1 MLAHLTALLSLLA
14 GTLTSGLGSVVTLL
28 VPLAMYLYFSNRS
41 RYVAFHALQA
51 TVFQAAAAIVI
62 VVLGALVG
70 GTIAV
75 AWVVAGVLS
84 MVLIGLLLMP
94 VALGITIVGGG
105 ALAIA
110 PFAAVA
116 YALYG
121 AYLVTE
127 GRDFRYWLIGDAVWR
142 SMGLG
147 AASPAS
153 VAPTPPASMADD
165 PAI

>member
-1 MLAHLTALLSLLA
+1 V
-14 GTLTSGLGSVVTLL
+14 G
-28 VPLAMYLYFSNRS
+28 
-41 RYVAFHALQA
+41 
-51 TVFQAAAAIVI
+51 
-62 VVLGALVG
+62 LGALVG

-94 VALGITIVGGG
+94 VALGITVVGGG
-105 ALAIA
+105 ALALA

-116 YALYG
+116 YSLYG
-121 AYLVTE
+121 AYLVSE

-147 AASPAS
+147 AAAAAPA
-153 VAPTPPASMADD
+153 MADD